1 MTVDTERFRTLLE
14 QRRGQVTDA
23 LEGAHHEG
31 SLEDETGELVS
42 SSADNHLAD
51 TASETYD
58 RELDE
63 GLGVD
68 AGRLLG
74 EIDAALR
81 RIEEGSFGHC
91 VVCGR
96 PIDEER
102 LEAMPYATLCIEDKR
117 KQERG

>member
-1 MTVDTERFRTLLE
+1 MSIDTDRFRTDLE
-14 QRRGQVTDA
+14 ERRGRVLA
-23 LEGAHHEG
+23 VIEHRERAG
-31 SLEDETGELVS
+31 SLEEEIGELVS